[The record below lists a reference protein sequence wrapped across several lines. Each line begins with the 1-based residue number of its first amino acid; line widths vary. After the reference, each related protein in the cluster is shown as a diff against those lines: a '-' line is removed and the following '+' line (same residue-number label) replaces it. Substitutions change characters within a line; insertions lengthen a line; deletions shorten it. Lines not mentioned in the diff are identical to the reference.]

1 MASTFLGLTI
11 GESGL
16 HAYMAALN
24 TTANNISNAKT
35 NGYTRQEITR
45 VEAESLRTF
54 NKTGTIGMGVVATT
68 INQIRDVYYD
78 SKYWENNQ
86 RYGEFY
92 TKNYYMKE
100 IEGYF
105 EEENQKGMTNALSK
119 LSATLQSLRDNASST
134 AIRNEAVNAFQTIA
148 TTSNTLYNELQEIQ
162 KSINEEIKST
172 VDEINNI
179 AEQLCII
186 NKQIATIEVSG
197 ESANELRDQRN
208 LLIDQLSQLA
218 DVEVSEVEVPSTIKD
233 SYGNT
238 VVTGQT
244 SYTVKLDGGVLV
256 KDNKY
261 FTLQVEARE
270 VKHNI
275 SDADGLYDI
284 YWSNGQDF
292 NMGSTSLGGTLQ
304 GLIESRDGNNKENL
318 QGKVG
323 NVDRDENSV
332 TIQGCNITDITLMN
346 MPDRGVITLANREYR
361 YNSFE
366 YLGNGEYKFYMAN
379 PITDRDEEI
388 ITAKGLDG
396 GPKDGYVGET
406 VDYRGVPY
414 YLNKMNEFVRC
425 YARAMNDIHKT
436 GQTLEGDDA
445 GNLFTGKIPTGGE
458 YEFTATNITS
468 TSDTYYQL
476 NAGNFTVLDALIQDS
491 TLLATTSKTSQGVD
505 GTEVLD
511 KIIAV
516 GSDRCINKS
525 TPASFFESLTSSIS
539 VSARTAKSKMENRN
553 NLSTSILNQRLSISG
568 VDEDEESLDL
578 LRFQQAYNLCS
589 KVISVMNECYDR
601 LITQTGV

>member
-270 VKHNI
+270 VKHNL

-304 GLIESRDGNNKENL
+304 GLIESRDGS
-318 QGKVG
+318 GHG
-323 NVDRDENSV
+323 
-332 TIQGCNITDITLMN
+332 
-346 MPDRGVITLANREYR
+346 A
-361 YNSFE
+361 
-366 YLGNGEYKFYMAN
+366 
-379 PITDRDEEI
+379 
-388 ITAKGLDG
+388 
-396 GPKDGYVGET
+396 
-406 VDYRGVPY
+406 
-414 YLNKMNEFVRC
+414 
-425 YARAMNDIHKT
+425 
-436 GQTLEGDDA
+436 DA
-445 GNLFTGKIPTGGE
+445 
-458 YEFTATNITS
+458 
-468 TSDTYYQL
+468 
-476 NAGNFTVLDALIQDS
+476 
-491 TLLATTSKTSQGVD
+491 
-505 GTEVLD
+505 
-511 KIIAV
+511 
-516 GSDRCINKS
+516 
-525 TPASFFESLTSSIS
+525 
-539 VSARTAKSKMENRN
+539 
-553 NLSTSILNQRLSISG
+553 
-568 VDEDEESLDL
+568 
-578 LRFQQAYNLCS
+578 
-589 KVISVMNECYDR
+589 
-601 LITQTGV
+601 